1 VTNQTSE
8 APTALAARRTAVRRA
23 PLLGQRVVPSVVS
36 LALLLWMVVVAILGA
51 GLALRAFGLP
61 VGGEAQRSHAT
72 PQAIVA
78 ALLIVTVCVGTALLT
93 RAFQPSSTLV
103 ATFAVAGVVLF
114 AGAVG
119 TGAVGS
125 LLLVVALFALA
136 WLLGGALLPRQPLPA
151 AMPLVR
157 LPIAIALGSGMIG
170 LYLLGLAM
178 FGALNTATVVGG
190 AAALLVLVLLLE
202 RQQVG
207 DDLQRLCSWQ
217 PAPPTVLETVVV
229 SIALGLVAYASL
241 AAFVPE
247 VHSDAVR
254 HHVPIARE
262 IWQTGA
268 APEFPPMWTSR
279 SPIHAHMLYAA
290 AYGFGGIPA
299 AKLVHTLTG
308 LVALLGIAGIG
319 WLVMPSSGMKRIAAV
334 TGAAVFAAMPL
345 VLWELGMALVDLF
358 PVMFAVT
365 AALCVLLWQ
374 RDGPIEWLAVAGALA
389 GFGFAAKMTMGL
401 MIVALGLAILLVG
414 RGPWQWRDRLLAGVA
429 FGLGT
434 LLMLP
439 WIARSYAITGTIP
452 GLSLLAASAS
462 GSAPVST
469 SDLPDFGIGRS
480 PLALLRIPWELTFAG
495 DRFHQA
501 GGGDVGILL
510 LMTLPLAL
518 FAPRTRAT
526 AFLALTAA
534 LSYLGWVFTAQLTR
548 YLLPTLAIAAA
559 LAGIGVASAVAATP
573 AFPLRHLTWAAP
585 TGVVLGLIAAPLLFL
600 PSPKFRLLPMIDVVA
615 GDIAA
620 SAFVDATIPAA
631 AALRA
636 ASVMLPPDTPVGYI
650 GKWEVAQLY
659 TEARQ
664 RYFGDDTL
672 GTTPESV
679 LHNLDQLGDTPEAVL
694 ASLERLGIAYVIWSR
709 EDTPPQAWDSTLLS
723 SAFLRDHTRVLA
735 ADRGGYLL
743 EIVPN
748 GGNWG
753 VVPDRNLLQDQGLDD
768 VGDDGVWSTAG
779 ETRVRRGVVVL
790 RARGAIT
797 QEAPVSAGSPY
808 LLVTSVECSEPDQRA
823 QLTLTWL
830 DAHQATLETSPETV
844 IPGTKKST
852 QFLWHIAPRRATS
865 VAVELSAATGANCEF
880 DEAALYASS

>member
-1 VTNQTSE
+1 VARPS
-8 APTALAARRTAVRRA
+8 AARRA
-23 PLLGQRVVPSVVS
+23 PLLGQRVIPAVVS
-36 LALLLWMVVVAILGA
+36 LAVLLWMVVVAILGA

-72 PQAIVA
+72 PQAITA
-78 ALLIVTVCVGTALLT
+78 ALLIMAVCAGTALLT
-93 RAFQPSSTLV
+93 RAFQPAATLP
-103 ATFAVAGVVLF
+103 ATIAVAGVVLF

-125 LLLVVALFALA
+125 LLLVVTLFVLA
-136 WLLGGALLPRQPLPA
+136 WLLGEMLLPRLPLMA
-151 AMPLVR
+151 TMPLVR
-157 LPIAIALGSGMIG
+157 LPIAIAVGSGMIG
-170 LYLLGLAM
+170 LYLLGLAT
-178 FGALNTATVVGG
+178 FSALNTATVVGG
-190 AAALLVLVLLLE
+190 AAALLVLTLLLD
-202 RQQVG
+202 RQRLG
-207 DDLQRLCSWQ
+207 DDLRRLRSWQ
-217 PAPPTVLETVVV
+217 PAPPTTLEAVVV
-229 SIALGLVAYASL
+229 AIALGLIAYASL

-247 VHSDAVR
+247 VHSDAIR
-254 HHVPIARE
+254 HHLPIARE

-279 SPIHAHMLYAA
+279 SPIHAHLLYAV

-308 LVALLGIAGIG
+308 LVTLLGIAGLA
-319 WLVMPSSGMKRIAAV
+319 WLVTPSSGMRRLAAA

-414 RGPWQWRDRLLAGVA
+414 REPWQWRDRLLAGMVFA
-429 FGLGT
+429 LGT
-434 LLMLP
+434 LVILP
-439 WIARSYAITGTIP
+439 WIARSYALTGTIP
-452 GLSLLAASAS
+452 GLSLLVDSTN
-462 GSAPVST
+462 GTAPVST

-501 GGGDVGILL
+501 GAGDVGILL

-518 FAPRTRAT
+518 FAPRTRST
-526 AFLALTAA
+526 AFLLLTAA

-559 LAGIGVASAVAATP
+559 LAGTGVARVIAAPP
-573 AFPLRHLTWAAP
+573 AFPRRLLAWAAP
-585 TGVVLGLIAAPLLFL
+585 ASVVLGLVAAPLLLL

-615 GDIAA
+615 GDMTPTE
-620 SAFVDATIPAA
+620 FVNATIPAA
-631 AALRA
+631 AARRS
-636 ASVMLPPDTPVGYI
+636 ASDLQPPDTPVGYI
-650 GKWEVAQLY
+650 GKWEGAQLY
-659 TEARQ
+659 TEARL

-672 GTTPESV
+672 GTTPESI
-679 LHNLDQLGDTPEAVL
+679 LLNLDQLGDTPEAVL
-694 ASLERLGIAYVIWSR
+694 ASLERLGIDYVIWSR

-723 SAFLRDHTRVLA
+723 SEFLRDHTRVLA

-753 VVPDRNLLQDQGLDD
+753 VNPDRNLLQDQGLDD
-768 VGDDGVWSTAG
+768 VGDDGAWSIIG

-790 RARGAIT
+790 RARGAIA

-823 QLTLTWL
+823 QLTLKWL
-830 DAHQATLETSPETV
+830 DDHQATLESSTETV
-844 IPGTKKST
+844 LPGTKKST
-852 QFLWHIAPRRATS
+852 QFLWHIAPPRATS
-865 VAVELSAATGANCEF
+865 VAVSLSAATGANCEY